1 MTNDISFADQF
12 IFHKSPDF
20 LFIDWDIGNTCNFSC
35 SYCAPF
41 IHDGS
46 IPWVD
51 VNKVDN
57 LIEQIRDNY
66 QYKEFRLYNLLGGE
80 PTAYPKLPQL
90 IKKIKSIDPNT
101 VIRIHTNGSRTPRYW
116 KENCQ
121 HMDEVLISCHP
132 EFINVKTTCENINI
146 LIENNVAI
154 SVMVAMS
161 INSWDKCLDIANEVL
176 EKTNAPISMK
186 PLQKVLGFED
196 RMDYTTEQE
205 QVITNWNY
213 NIKPISIS
221 KDFKNNFVSRKMKWK
236 SSTTSKEIHVG
247 NVNQLIVDNT
257 NHWKD
262 WDCYI
267 GLDSLFIRSTGD
279 IKVGSD
285 CNPDYIIGNYL
296 ESNDVTWPTKPI
308 KCNYDSC
315 FCGADMATRKFK

>member
-1 MTNDISFADQF
+1 MTRPIVTSEYDQF
-12 IFHKSPDF
+12 IPYNSPDF
-20 LFIDWDIGNTCNFSC
+20 LFIDWDLGNTCNFSC
-35 SYCAPF
+35 SYCASF
-41 IHDGS
+41 VHDGS
-46 IPWVD
+46 IPWVNID
-51 VNKVDN
+51 KVDN

-66 QYKEFRLYNLLGGE
+66 QSKEFRLYNLLGGE

-121 HMDEVLISCHP
+121 YMDEVLISCHP

-146 LIENNVAI
+146 LVENDVAI

-213 NIKPISIS
+213 NIPSS
-221 KDFKNNFVSRKMKWK
+221 KNYKNEFVSSRMKWK
-236 SSTTSKEIHVG
+236 SSTTSKEIRVN
-247 NVNQLIVDNT
+247 NVNQLIVDKT
-257 NHWKD
+257 NHWRD